1 MEYSSTESSKVVNK
15 NKAKNKN
22 VITINK
28 FNIDDFKMSDMF
40 MRKLPNGTSIK
51 RAYFNFHPNG
61 TEQGKSFY
69 LQTPEMKSPFGAG
82 CYGED
87 QVKKW
92 SIELSFSQDSEDKF
106 MNNIKKIDNFCIE
119 NAFAN
124 SKSWF
129 NKANMK
135 KDNIDLLNEQV
146 HIQKKPFLGICIGMQ
161 ILSTTGHEFGNYKGL
176 NWINGD
182 VTKIDSDTLPHVG
195 WNNIILKKNSN
206 LTKNLNDES
215 SFYFVNSFHFKPKN
229 SDYIVAETLY
239 EHSFC
244 SIIEKENIF
253 GVQFH
258 PEKSQKAGQLLLNNF
273 LTI

>member
-1 MEYSSTESSKVVNK
+1 MSIAIINYGSGNLNSVYNIIDYLGYDCK
-15 NKAKNKN
+15 
-22 VITINK
+22 ITN
-28 FNIDDFKMSDMF
+28 D
-40 MRKLPNGTSIK
+40 
-51 RAYFNFHPNG
+51 
-61 TEQGKSFY
+61 KSY
-69 LQTPEMKSPFGAG
+69 
-82 CYGED
+82 
-87 QVKKW
+87 
-92 SIELSFSQDSEDKF
+92 I
-106 MNNIKKIDNFCIE
+106 
-119 NAFAN
+119 
-124 SKSWF
+124 SKSTHIIF
-129 NKANMK
+129 PGVGSYNGVMTKIG

-161 ILSTTGHEFGNYKGL
+161 ILSTTGHEFGNYNGL